1 MKYKILNQTD
11 NRVEL
16 FVLYEDNT
24 FAVLNLVQ
32 DILENV
38 LKNAYILSKDTE
50 RLQYEDK
57 VPTDLEVYE
66 RPQSVATK
74 ITNVDFNNFTADI
87 YDQFGERMN
96 VDVAFEIEGTGA
108 RIENGELIED
118 EVEEDTSYFI
128 VARYGDLEEKQKRTI
143 YAPVESIPSKI
154 ELLNNKVERLA
165 SENEKLKAKLQ
176 VANDVAEFQEELIV
190 ELAMKLY

>member
-57 VPTDLEVYE
+57 VPIDLEVYE

-143 YAPVESIPSKI
+143 YAPVEPIPSKI
-154 ELLNNKVERLA
+154 ELLNKKVEMLDN
-165 SENEKLKAKLQ
+165 ENEKLKAKLQ
-176 VANDVAEFQEELIV
+176 AANDVAEFQEELIV

>member
-11 NRVEL
+11 NRVKL

-24 FAVLNLVQ
+24 FAVLNLAQ

-57 VPTDLEVYE
+57 VPIDLEVYE

-87 YDQFGERMN
+87 YDQF
-96 VDVAFEIEGTGA
+96 
-108 RIENGELIED
+108 
-118 EVEEDTSYFI
+118 
-128 VARYGDLEEKQKRTI
+128 
-143 YAPVESIPSKI
+143 
-154 ELLNNKVERLA
+154 
-165 SENEKLKAKLQ
+165 
-176 VANDVAEFQEELIV
+176 QEELIV